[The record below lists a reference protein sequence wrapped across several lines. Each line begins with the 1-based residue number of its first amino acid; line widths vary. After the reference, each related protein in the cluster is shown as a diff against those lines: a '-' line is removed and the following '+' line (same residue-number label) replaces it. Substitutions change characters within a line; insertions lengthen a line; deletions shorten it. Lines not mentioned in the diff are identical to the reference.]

1 MDLPCEV
8 GGGKRNGRPE
18 LSDSIGI
25 TEQKE
30 YRYGPWKRY

>member
-1 MDLPCEV
+1 MDLPWAV

-18 LSDSIGI
+18 LKGSIGI

-30 YRYGPWKRY
+30 YQCGP

>member
-8 GGGKRNGRPE
+8 GDGKRNGLQE
-18 LSDSIGI
+18 HNDFIGI

-30 YRYGPWKRY
+30 YQYGPLKKY